1 MGWNLYEQQLELVF
15 LKPFSA
21 IVFNRYISK
30 IFAALGLGKDLC
42 NNFCKTVNFVFIFV
56 NCSHLEPH

>member
-21 IVFNRYISK
+21 IVFNEYISK
-30 IFAALGLGKDLC
+30 IFAALGLGKDATISARL
-42 NNFCKTVNFVFIFV
+42 
-56 NCSHLEPH
+56 

>member
-1 MGWNLYEQQLELVF
+1 MGWNLYEQQLELIF
-15 LKPFSA
+15 LKPFSV